1 MTQETRILS
10 PGKDSLFNKW
20 SQENWTVTLKKK
32 KKKPPGLVSHI
43 LKKKK
48 KKKQPSKWIKELSV
62 RPET

>member
-32 KKKPPGLVSHI
+32 KKKKHTGIVSNI
-43 LKKKK
+43 LKK